1 MRIILL
7 FLALLGAAAQAV
19 CCTSAV
25 VAGSL
30 TESGR
35 PMLWKNR
42 DTSSLDNFVARV
54 EPSDSAFGYVALFNK
69 GDIALKEAWI
79 GMNDAGFVIM
89 NTQSYNLAPYPAG
102 AKDREG
108 ILMTEA
114 LRRCTSVDDFARLL
128 ENSPRPLG
136 VQANFGVID
145 AEGRGGYF
153 ETDERGFRFYALS
166 DSVPLIVRTNFSM
179 SGGEGGLGLV
189 RYDNAVELLK
199 PYSPERKLTP
209 EVFTE
214 ELSRSFY
221 RADIDRDFATETVPD
236 KVADV
241 DFIPRYSTSAS
252 VVITAGSPK
261 DMVMW
266 CALGYPPCAR
276 VYPATLT
283 DIPVELRMNPT
294 TGYADAAREA
304 DALKATV
311 FRGCD
316 SRGRHLILLPEALEI
331 SRRLKAENLVVYRQF
346 YDNP

>member
-7 FLALLGAAAQAV
+7 FLTLLGAAAQAV

-54 EPSDSAFGYVALFNK
+54 EPSDSALGYVALFNK

-79 GMNDAGFVIM
+79 GMNDAGFAIM
-89 NTQSYNLAPYPAG
+89 NTQSYNLAPYPDG

-114 LRRCTSVDDFARLL
+114 LRRCVTVGDFAMLL
-128 ENSPRPLG
+128 ENFPRPLG

-153 ETDERGFRFYALS
+153 ETDENGIRFYALS
-166 DSVPLIVRTNFSM
+166 DSVPLLVRTNFSM
-179 SGGEGGLGLV
+179 SGGDGGLGLV

-199 PYSPERKLTP
+199 PYSPEHKLTP

-214 ELSRSFY
+214 GLSRSFY
-221 RADIDRDFATETVPD
+221 RADAGRDFAEGTVPE

-252 VVITAGSPK
+252 VVITGGSPEE
-261 DMVMW
+261 MVMW

-283 DIPVELRMNPT
+283 DIPAQLQQNPA

-304 DALKATV
+304 NALKTTV
-311 FRGCD
+311 FKGRD
-316 SRGRHLILLPEALEI
+316 SRGRRLILLPEVLAI
-331 SRRLKAENLVVYRQF
+331 SSRLKAENLAAYRQ
-346 YDNP
+346 YADNP